1 MSIHHIVEAGYI
13 NIEPLNDPLAQ
24 PEWLQ
29 ADSQDLL
36 TYITPIAGPATSL
49 MIHRFATYIAAGE
62 TWINFELAD
71 LGKTFGIGYNNGAN
85 NPVIRSLE
93 RIDRFGFGRLELTK
107 PLLRLRTAI
116 PPISR
121 RLAERIPDYL
131 AATCPYIVR

>member
-1 MSIHHIVEAGYI
+1 
-13 NIEPLNDPLAQ
+13 
-24 PEWLQ
+24 
-29 ADSQDLL
+29 
-36 TYITPIAGPATSL
+36 
-49 MIHRFATYIAAGE
+49 MIHRFATYVAAGE

-71 LGKTFGIGYNNGAN
+71 LGKPLGIGYNNGAN
-85 NPVIRSLE
+85 NPLIRSLE
-93 RIDRFGFGRLELTK
+93 RIDRFGFGRLELAK